1 MYGSQTGNAQSIAEG
16 VHQGCKER
24 GLTSTLL
31 ACDGWKK
38 VRAKKRL
45 WRCKGG
51 GREGGKGKG
60 IVGVVGGVAMGGG
73 VGGGI
78 GGDGGGGGWCWCWS
92 WCW

>member
-38 VRAKKRL
+38 V
-45 WRCKGG
+45 
-51 GREGGKGKG
+51 
-60 IVGVVGGVAMGGG
+60 
-73 VGGGI
+73 
-78 GGDGGGGGWCWCWS
+78 GGGGGSFVMFWGGLDWIGLAFLAVLCLPVNV
-92 WCW
+92 